1 VGSQT
6 CSQPRRYRYLEL
18 ELVGVTEHG
27 HTRTLGSRQVLN
39 GVVEVEFLDFGTRG
53 DRLLDL
59 GDEQVLGGARK
70 HLTFLGVEVGVVGI
84 DFPFVGIGG
93 GTPSDPELHI
103 VVLEGDEGEGGL
115 PVLTEGEPEGVEPLV
130 GRATVKVTGNRLGGG
145 GRRKGRGDEGG
156 VGRVLVINH
165 LTTDEKLHLGD
176 GSGPIGDDV
185 GLGTI
190 RLDGHEVDIVEHVT
204 LALKADGGHAVV

>member
-1 VGSQT
+1 LEFTSLEAEWVREKFGTGGGAAVGSMVVEGNRGEVGVRKLVVSHVGT
-6 CSQPRRYRYLEL
+6 VNLEL

-39 GVVEVEFLDFGTRG
+39 GVIEVEFLDFGTRG

-70 HLTFLGVEVGVVGI
+70 HLTFLGVEVGVVRI

-115 PVLTEGEPEGVEPLV
+115 PVLTEGEPEGVEPL
-130 GRATVKVTGNRLGGG
+130 
-145 GRRKGRGDEGG
+145 
-156 VGRVLVINH
+156 
-165 LTTDEKLHLGD
+165 
-176 GSGPIGDDV
+176 
-185 GLGTI
+185 
-190 RLDGHEVDIVEHVT
+190 
-204 LALKADGGHAVV
+204 